1 MNQFNMLDLKNGP
14 SDVTIE
20 FFNET
25 YDDQYPDISYLDS
38 EDKLYAQ
45 RLAAYERGDWRMLFL
60 CVRAEILIPVG
71 GESYRA
77 MTVYSAGVG
86 GVESDSDADYL
97 DEIFEAERAGLIS
110 ELKALGKAV
119 ENL

>member
-25 YDDQYPDISYLDS
+25 ADDQYPDISYLDS

-45 RLAAYERGDWRMLFL
+45 RLAAYERGDWGMLFL

-71 GESYRA
+71 RNLYRA
-77 MTVYSAGVG
+77 LTVYSAGIG

-97 DEIFEAERAGLIS
+97 ADLFAEQRAGLIS